1 MLYIAIYVAIALLS
15 VYVSADYC
23 RKNPDTRKVAPE
35 TLGGVILLAAVFWP
49 FVVAFSLTS
58 AAFGFIGRAVQSQ
71 K

>member
-35 TLGGVILLAAVFWP
+35 TLGGVILLSAVFWP

>member
-35 TLGGVILLAAVFWP
+35 ALGH
-49 FVVAFSLTS
+49 
-58 AAFGFIGRAVQSQ
+58 
-71 K
+71 